1 MSPLFKKR
9 PPVTVHKFFCRK
21 VLRHFYVP
29 FVGSTEAPSNQSASA
44 CRTDARNNRSQAK
57 RDEVVQS
64 RGVPTPL
71 SKRHP
76 AFMGLTRAGGDRE
89 WLSRYAG

>member
-29 FVGSTEAPSNQSASA
+29 FVDP
-44 CRTDARNNRSQAK
+44 TDARHGSAPDQRPAK
-57 RDEVVQS
+57 GGSAAS
-64 RGVPTPL
+64 RC
-71 SKRHP
+71 
-76 AFMGLTRAGGDRE
+76 
-89 WLSRYAG
+89 